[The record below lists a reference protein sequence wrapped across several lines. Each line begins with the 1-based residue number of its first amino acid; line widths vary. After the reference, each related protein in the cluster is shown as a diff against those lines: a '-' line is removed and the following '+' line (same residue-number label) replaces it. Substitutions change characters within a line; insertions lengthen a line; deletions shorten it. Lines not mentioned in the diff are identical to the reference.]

1 MRTTPHLRF
10 RRRRPTAGI
19 AIALLASL
27 AVATV
32 TAPAAN
38 AVEPSPEPTVQPAAP
53 TTEPTTPPATGTP
66 APEAPASKSPAPEA
80 PTSTGDDVTET
91 PEPATLQAAAAGPLV
106 VNGGFESG
114 TEGWQFGAGTGIATN
129 NPKSGT
135 RLAFVN
141 AGAAN
146 TLSQRVTVAQTGTY
160 TGEAWVASQRTG
172 GVFGLRTVGGEV
184 LASVPLPQQ
193 TAYRLYTLA
202 PVGLDAG
209 DVVEVFF
216 TGGTGWT
223 NLDDVALP
231 LDTRSL
237 FGFDLSGQ
245 QGPAKIDQTAKTVTL
260 QVPFETDVSALTGA
274 AGIPRG
280 ATISP
285 DPAAV
290 QNYTQPVAF
299 TVTEASGTETEWTVT
314 VTEEAETVTIASSS
328 QELVDA
334 VNWAKWRARLHVQTG
349 KSGPVNVNGGTPGPK
364 IVDYLPSYWAG
375 YAHRT
380 AFYSRDFV
388 HQAAGGHLLGLE
400 AENKSML
407 KAFAGTANQSR
418 KWYPLWALNFDGSPY
433 TIDYKSD
440 TNFVREVPA
449 VFELVQEADDQY
461 RWTGDA
467 DYLNDPVLWQY
478 YTKAVTDFVALHDT
492 QIPNGVAEGT
502 GRGIFQGAASY
513 NERSDHAVIEAGDG
527 LASQYRGYVAYADL
541 AEAKGDTATAEAF
554 RAKAE
559 ELQQFFT
566 EDWGITRDAWE
577 FVRGRGPSNEPYAG
591 FGRENSVFFA
601 LKEILDPDDKRTWDY
616 IDYLDR
622 MYKEDRPPNIEATT
636 YVPDALFNYGHD
648 EQAWAW
654 MKDIISKLHLPHEV
668 RTQGVNGDYPEL
680 SYTLVSQTVE
690 GLAGVRPNAPE
701 HAVSVRSH
709 LPSEIGWLD
718 LDHIQVGDHDFG
730 VRHDGTSKTV
740 VNHNSGSQP
749 LTVTVE
755 FPGGWTKL
763 KVDGK
768 PMKPTYT
775 HVNGQAVSVVTVTVP
790 VGGSITV
797 APSGGDNKLDDTIV
811 THPGDFTLLSP
822 TADATGVDADGA
834 ELTWNASPKATS
846 YRVTVARDAA
856 MTDLVAEL
864 TTKHTRAIVDELE
877 PGHTYFWEVAAIND
891 RTGQRLV
898 VPAGEW
904 RFRTMPAAVPPAP
917 SAVNAYRNGDVVG
930 VTWTTSTRALTATL
944 YRAPAGTEDFTVL
957 ATDLTGTSYL
967 DREASGGTYRY
978 RLTSSNE
985 LGEGPGTNAEEQ
997 PAPADGPVAHL
1008 SDRPWVS
1015 ASSGW
1020 RTVLKD
1026 LAVSGNPLRI
1036 NGTTYAK
1043 GLGTHANSEI
1053 VYDLE
1058 PADAKFHAVV
1068 GIDDAQRT
1076 SPNASVVFQVIADGE
1091 VVFDSGLMRAQPYSP
1106 PKVIDL
1112 DVLGVQRLVL
1122 KVTDAGNTNN
1132 SDHADWADAKV
1143 VRLPGS

>member
-1 MRTTPHLRF
+1 MRTTSHPRL
-10 RRRRPTAGI
+10 RRRRPAAGV
-19 AIALLASL
+19 AIALMASL
-27 AVATV
+27 VAATIA
-32 TAPAAN
+32 APAAN
-38 AVEPSPEPTVQPAAP
+38 AVEPSPEATVQPTEPPAAP
-53 TTEPTTPPATGTP
+53 SIDP
-66 APEAPASKSPAPEA
+66 APAPPNIEAAEPEGAALQGAAP
-80 PTSTGDDVTET
+80 
-91 PEPATLQAAAAGPLV
+91 AGPLL
-106 VNGGFESG
+106 VNGGFEAG
-114 TEGWQFGAGTGIATN
+114 TDGWQFGEGTGIATN
-129 NPKSGT
+129 NPKTGAN
-135 RLAFVN
+135 LAYVN
-141 AGAAN
+141 AGAQY
-146 TLSQRVTVAQTGTY
+146 TLSQRVTIPRAGTF

-172 GVFGLRTVGGEV
+172 GVFGLRTVDGEV
-184 LASVPLPQQ
+184 LSTVTLPQQ
-193 TAYRLYTLA
+193 TAYRLYSLT

-223 NLDDVALP
+223 NVDDVALP

-237 FGFDLSGQ
+237 FAFDVPVQ
-245 QGPAKIDQTAKTVTL
+245 QGPSAIDQAAKTITF
-260 QVPFETDVSALTGA
+260 QVPFETDVTALA
-274 AGIPRG
+274 ASVGIQHG

-285 DPAAV
+285 DPASA
-290 QNYTQPVAF
+290 QNYSQPVVF
-299 TVTEASGTETEWTVT
+299 TVTEASGTETTWTAA

-349 KSGPVNVNGGTPGPK
+349 KSGPINVNGGTPGPTT
-364 IVDYLPSYWAG
+364 VDYLPSYWAG

-400 AENKSML
+400 EENKSML
-407 KAFAGTANQSR
+407 KAFAGTANESR

-461 RWTGDA
+461 RWTGDT

-527 LASQYRGYVAYADL
+527 LASQYRAYVAYADL
-541 AEAKGDTATAEAF
+541 AAAKGDTATAEAF

-559 ELQQFFT
+559 ELRQFFT
-566 EDWGITRDAWE
+566 DDWGITRDAWE

-622 MYKEDRPPNIEATT
+622 MYQEDRPPNIEATT

-668 RTQGVNGDYPEL
+668 RTQGVNGDYPET

-690 GLAGVRPNAPE
+690 GLAGVRPDAPE

-709 LPSEIGWLD
+709 LPAEVGWLD

-749 LTVTVE
+749 LAVTVE

-768 PMKPTYT
+768 PVKPTYS
-775 HVNGQAVSVVTVTVP
+775 HVNGHAISAVTVTVP
-790 VGGSITV
+790 VGGSVTV
-797 APSGGDNKLDDTIV
+797 APSGDDNKLADTIV
-811 THPGDFTLLSP
+811 THPGDFSLVSP
-822 TADATGVDADGA
+822 TADATSVDAVTADY
-834 ELTWNASPKATS
+834 TWTESPNATS
-846 YRVTVARDAA
+846 YRLTVARDAA
-856 MTDLVAEL
+856 MTDLVADE
-864 TTKHTRAIVDELE
+864 TTKHTQAQVDDLE
-877 PGHTYFWEVAAIND
+877 PGQTYYWEVTATNT

-904 RFRTMPAAVPPAP
+904 RFRTMPVEVPPAP
-917 SAVNAYRNGDVVG
+917 SVVNAYRSGDVVG
-930 VTWTTSTRALTATL
+930 ITWTASSQALTSTL
-944 YRAPAGTEDFTVL
+944 YRAPAGTEDFTVI

-967 DREASGGTYRY
+967 DREASDGNYRY
-978 RLTSSNE
+978 RLTSWNE
-985 LGEGPGTNAEEQ
+985 LGEGQGTIAEEQ
-997 PAPADGPVAHL
+997 PAPADGPVAYL

-1036 NGTTYAK
+1036 DGTAYAK

-1058 PADAKFHAVV
+1058 PADATFHAVV
-1068 GIDDAQRT
+1068 GIDDVQRT
-1076 SPNASVVFQVIADGE
+1076 SPNSSVVFQVIADG
-1091 VVFDSGLMRAQPYSP
+1091 VVMYDSGLMRAMPYSP
-1106 PKVIDL
+1106 PQQIDL
-1112 DVLGVQRLVL
+1112 DVLGVERLVL
-1122 KVTDAGNTNN
+1122 KVTDGGNTNN
-1132 SDHADWADAKV
+1132 SDHADWGDAKI